1 MSMKLTLK
9 IVKGVLATLVVVVV
23 LFAVF
28 VYVQSERR
36 LRKTY
41 AVQAAKVHIPNDS
54 ASVAR
59 GAHLYKSMISC
70 ALCHGADA
78 GGKVYSDMPKVATVA
93 GPNLTRGEGGVG
105 ATLADSD
112 WVRAIRHGVRR
123 DGTSLIVMPSE
134 VYVHLSNDDLGAII
148 AYLKQVAPVNR
159 VVPPTKFGPMGRA
172 LLAAGKMNILVAPKT
187 PAFRDVARVP
197 PGPTAEY
204 GNYIADASGCHGCHG
219 FGLSGG
225 RVAGPSSFPP
235 ASNLTVAGIGDWT
248 EDDFVRAMR
257 EGKRKNGTTIDDFM
271 PWKGFSGMTDEELHA
286 LWLHLR
292 SMPPRQYGNK

>member
-1 MSMKLTLK
+1 MKLLLK
-9 IVKGVLATLVVVVV
+9 IVRRTLSALVVLLL

-36 LRKTY
+36 LRKKY
-41 AVQAAKVHIPNDS
+41 DVRPVAVRIPSDS

-59 GAHLYKSMISC
+59 GAHLYTSMISC

-78 GGKVYSDMPKVATVA
+78 GGKVYSDSPRIMTVA
-93 GPNLTRGEGGVG
+93 GPNLTSGQGGVG

-112 WVRAIRHGVRR
+112 WVRAIRHGLRQ

-134 VYVHLSNDDLGAII
+134 VYVHLSNEDLGTII

-159 VVPPTKFGPMGRA
+159 VVPPTKFGPVGRA
-172 LLAAGKMNILVAPKT
+172 LLATGKMNVLVASKT
-187 PAFRDVARVP
+187 PLFHNVPRVP

-225 RVAGPSSFPP
+225 RVAGPPGIPP
-235 ASNLTVAGIGDWT
+235 ASNLTVAGIGDWS
-248 EDDFVRAMR
+248 EADFVRAMR
-257 EGKRKNGTTIDDFM
+257 EGKRKNGTTIDAFM
-271 PWKGFSGMTDEELHA
+271 PWRSFSGMTDEELRA

-292 SMPPRQYGNK
+292 SMPPRMYGNK